1 MTRPQDWIAIIL
13 GVGLLMFVHEGG
25 HYLAARAFG
34 MRVTKFS
41 IGMPP
46 VLFRF
51 QPKKSPTVFQ
61 IGAIPFFAFVQIAG
75 MNPFEEV
82 AKDDRGSYANASL
95 LGRIVTIFAGP
106 FFNYAFACLVFFGI
120 AVTQGDFEPRV
131 EPLPQSAAEE
141 GGIKPNDL
149 VVAVAG
155 RPVENFDAFR
165 EAVSARPGQPTEFV
179 VTRGTERVVLTVTPK
194 PTGGVGRIGARPS
207 ATAKRVPAPVG
218 AAAKAALLQ
227 PVEIVLSLPR
237 TIVRSITGKEKL
249 ELSGPVGMMSE
260 GARAAS
266 EGVARLFTFLAFVS
280 ASLAAFNLL
289 PFPALD
295 GGRLVFLGYE
305 AISRRRASPMI
316 EAHVHLVGFLALL
329 GLMLAVTWKDL
340 FRRSQPEAAS
350 PAAASASSRPPA
362 SVPAVSSTPP
372 SSSSE

>member
-1 MTRPQDWIAIIL
+1 MTRPQDWVAIIL
-13 GVGLLMFVHEGG
+13 GIGLLMFVHEAG

-51 QPKKSPTVFQ
+51 QPKNSPTVFQ

-82 AKDDRGSYANASL
+82 SKDDKGSYANAGL
-95 LGRIVTIFAGP
+95 FGRIVTIFAGSL
-106 FFNYAFACLVFFGI
+106 FNYVFACAVFFGI
-120 AVTQGDFEPRV
+120 AVTQGDLEPRV
-131 EPLPQSAAEE
+131 DPLPQSAAEA
-141 GGIKPNDL
+141 GGMKTGDL
-149 VVAVAG
+149 VVSVAG
-155 RPVENFDAFR
+155 KRVSGFEEFR
-165 EAVSARPGQPTEFV
+165 DAVSARPDQATEFV
-179 VTRGTERVVLTVTPK
+179 VQRGTETVTLTVTPK
-194 PTGGVGRIGARPS
+194 LTGGVGRIGAKP
-207 ATAKRVPAPVG
+207 APGAKHVPAPLG
-218 AAAKAALLQ
+218 SAAKAALLQ

-237 TIVRSITGKEKL
+237 TIARSITGKEKL

-260 GARAAS
+260 GAKAAS
-266 EGVARLFTFLAFVS
+266 EGISRLLTFLAFVS

-316 EAHVHLVGFLALL
+316 EAHVHLVGFVALL
-329 GLMLAVTWKDL
+329 GLMLAVTWKDI
-340 FRRSQPEAAS
+340 FKKPAPQAPAAISASAAPSAAPAPAPAAS
-350 PAAASASSRPPA
+350 SN
-362 SVPAVSSTPP
+362 
-372 SSSSE
+372 